1 MFRLFEIFAG
11 IAIFIGCLGLYG
23 LASFLANQK
32 TKEVAIR
39 KTLGA
44 SVTQIVTLFSRE
56 FVVLV
61 FVAFLVAAPVTWYAM
76 SGWLS
81 EFAFHVEL
89 GWVVFAA
96 GVGFT
101 LIISFATVGYRSL
114 RAAVANPV
122 DALKAD

>member
-1 MFRLFEIFAG
+1 MFKLFEVFAG

-44 SVTQIVTLFSRE
+44 SVTQIVTLFSKE

-61 FVAFLVAAPVTWYAM
+61 FLAFVLAAPVAWYAM
-76 SGWLS
+76 TLWLRG
-81 EFAFHVEL
+81 FAFKVEM
-89 GWVVFAA
+89 GWIVFFS
-96 GVGFT
+96 GVAFT
-101 LIISFATVGYRSL
+101 LAISFATVGYRSL
-114 RAAVANPV
+114 RAAIANPV
-122 DALKAD
+122 DALKSE